1 MNIQEIFDT
10 VSVHLLTQNKK
21 SQESSFYS
29 SCLYRGPNGLKC
41 AVGCLIKDE
50 FYNIHIE
57 NYSSDAECVIKA
69 LGQSGIII
77 DDEITEILYDL
88 QDIHDTC
95 WACNWHKLL
104 YLLALD
110 YDLSPD
116 ILTQFGDISEYEKI
130 SDL

>member
-95 WACNWHKLL
+95 LVNNWHKLL